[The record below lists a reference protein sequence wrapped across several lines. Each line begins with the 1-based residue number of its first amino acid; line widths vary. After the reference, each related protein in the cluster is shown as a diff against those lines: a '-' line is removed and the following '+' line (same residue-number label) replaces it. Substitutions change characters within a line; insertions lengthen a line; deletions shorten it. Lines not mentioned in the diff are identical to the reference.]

1 MPKTD
6 EERLVSARDE
16 ASALRTK
23 LLRLQ
28 TTISKL
34 ETKLD
39 GDGALTPDEL
49 RKFLAHVPVA
59 TLRVALYDWHTGQLW
74 DRDVTENREMLS
86 DTWWDGCP
94 AMKKQPKKAC
104 VDELVTIYIDEV
116 VRCGNYRPQ
125 YLS

>member
-1 MPKTD
+1 MWQ
-6 EERLVSARDE
+6 
-16 ASALRTK
+16 
-23 LLRLQ
+23 LQ

-104 VDELVTIYIDEV
+104 VDELVTIYIDEEDPE
-116 VRCGNYRPQ
+116 RGFGDWSSHW
-125 YLS
+125 LTDKSGKL